1 MDNPITRR
9 LNQLDRDIL
18 SLFYLVNEL
27 EDAIEDACHSK
38 QVDTELL
45 KRAFYVRD
53 WLNDI
58 LVRLYGN
65 EPLEDF
71 YSLGKEFWGAD

>member
-1 MDNPITRR
+1 MDNPIRRR

-27 EDAIEDACHSK
+27 EDAIEDVVPK
-38 QVDTELL
+38 EVDTELL
-45 KRAFYVRD
+45 NRAFYVRD

-65 EPLEDF
+65 EPIEDF